1 MKHPVAWHT
10 PSPLWKRA
18 LEDTSPGRFHQPALL
33 RFASDTFMDDLER
46 LLATDAGALQGH
58 VARPET
64 WRDEA
69 AGWLPETS
77 SNGTG
82 AFTPDAAVKLFQPAH
97 QRFYL
102 VGASLIC
109 KKRGLPDHTV
119 DVANQE
125 ALSFVVRRLIPK
137 DSQTDI
143 VATDPSTFDEYGWF
157 GSLGW
162 KPIPDPEGVDTTD
175 EADLPL
181 KEERRPI
188 FPFTFSPNGNG
199 QKRRLLAGLL
209 PVASRESYE
218 AAPRENAS
226 QEAAGAIAA
235 DAMADVRKT
244 IFEASIGQLF
254 LSLRDAMLPTSDPI
268 KVSAGEVRDV
278 LVFALLDLAEFLEEH
293 VPDAWAAVMNPALP
307 VSDAAQNAVR
317 QALNAPLRTGL
328 TWAQALKDVYTHR
341 DEVVEGETA
350 NALTITSG
358 QRASVQTAIT
368 NLGFKA
374 GTNTETFLD
383 RVFTV
388 LDASPPP
395 KPEDVPG
402 LPAIVDASAGALYVV
417 RCVYER
423 PRCVPYEKPVVSAPS
438 QVFQM
443 ASFFDLDAPIRPL
456 RITMPIDTSMAGLR
470 KAPKSLS
477 ILFSDKL
484 RNQLARLDAVRKLS
498 QVEDGEIGDEG
509 GFDIGMI
516 CSFSITIIFICAFVL
531 LLIIMW
537 VLNIVFWW
545 SAFFKI
551 CFPIPVKKS

>member
-1 MKHPVAWHT
+1 MKHSVAWHT
-10 PSPLWKRA
+10 PSPLWKKA
-18 LEDTSPGRFHQPALL
+18 LEDASPGRFHRPALL
-33 RFASDTFMDDLER
+33 RFATDTFMDDLER
-46 LLATDAGALQGH
+46 LLATDAGALHEH
-58 VARPET
+58 VAREES
-64 WRDEA
+64 WRDAA
-69 AGWLPETS
+69 AGWLPDSS
-77 SNGTG
+77 SNGQATF
-82 AFTPDAAVKLFQPAH
+82 APNKAVKLFQPAH

-102 VGASLIC
+102 VGASLVC

-125 ALSFVVRRLIPK
+125 ALSFVVRRLIPI
-137 DSQTDI
+137 DSQTDVI
-143 VATDPSTFDEYGWF
+143 ASDPSTFDEYGWF

-162 KPIPDPEGVDTTD
+162 KPIPNPEEVDTID
-175 EADLPL
+175 ESGHTLS
-181 KEERRPI
+181 EERRPI
-188 FPFTFSPNGNG
+188 FPFTFSVNGNG
-199 QKRRLLAGLL
+199 EKRRLLAGLL
-209 PVASRESYE
+209 PVASRETYE

-226 QEAAGAIAA
+226 QEADAAVAA

-244 IFEASIGQLF
+244 IFQNAISQSF
-254 LSLRDAMLPTSDPI
+254 LSLRDAMLPEPI

-293 VPDAWAAVMNPALP
+293 VPQAWASVMNPALA
-307 VSDAAQNAVR
+307 VSNTAQNAVR
-317 QALNAPLRTGL
+317 QALNAPLRPGT
-328 TWAQALKDVYTHR
+328 TWSQALKDVYVHR

-350 NALTITSG
+350 NALTILAG
-358 QRASVQTAIT
+358 ERAFVRTRIT
-368 NLGFKA
+368 NIGFKA

-383 RVFTV
+383 KVFTV
-388 LDASPPP
+388 LDASTPP

-402 LPAIVDASAGALYVV
+402 LPAVVDASAGALYVV

-423 PRCVPYEKPVVSAPS
+423 PRCVPYEKAVVSAPS

-484 RNQLARLDAVRKLS
+484 RNQIARLDAVRKLS

-551 CFPIPVKKS
+551 CIPIPVKKS